1 VKALKWVTTAL
12 AAAALIG
19 VLGGGMPVRPA
30 AAAYYENGFFL
41 ACYYGGCSGSLSSP
55 SNLNINSVT
64 CLLKSSRPA
73 YSFDQAPGN
82 LAISGSSTPYG
93 GYFWPTFKINPDEAG
108 GLTLI
113 FDGKASAAGNTISAN
128 MTSTTVV
135 PTQPDLPHVY
145 AFCRISGTSS

>member
-1 VKALKWVTTAL
+1 MRALKWVPAL

-41 ACYYGGCSGSLSSP
+41 ACYYGGCTGSLSSP

-73 YSFDQAPGN
+73 YSFDQTPGN

-93 GYFWPTFKINPDEAG
+93 GFFWPTFKINPDEAG

-128 MTSTTVV
+128 MTFTTVT